1 MSKTPYEI
9 AEYKNEGGSELKDM
23 QIFDTSQTF
32 TIASKRAKRR
42 VIYQYRAKRARL
54 DLLNI
59 EKALAKAEKMVA
71 GQIEAKRNRF
81 LKISRSSKE
90 INHELV
96 RTSREKAGIK
106 GYVTNLD
113 IAPSEIIDAYHQLF
127 KVEKAFRMAKT
138 DVKARPVFHHQRD
151 SIEAHLTIV
160 FAALAV
166 MSFIELNTGLSIRRF
181 INMMKPL
188 RSGIVRIGNK
198 TLEIEPAVSKA
209 TQEIVKK
216 LTL

>member
-1 MSKTPYEI
+1 
-9 AEYKNEGGSELKDM
+9 M

-71 GQIEAKRNRF
+71 GQIELKRNRF
-81 LKISRSSKE
+81 IKISKSSKE

-96 RTSREKAGIK
+96 QTSREKAGIK

-138 DVKARPVFHHQRD
+138 DLKARPIFHHERD

-166 MSFIELNTGLSIRRF
+166 MHFVETNTGLSIRRF

-188 RSGIVRIGNK
+188 RSGLVRIGNR
-198 TLEIEPAVSKA
+198 TIEIEPSIPKG
-209 TQEIVKK
+209 TQIIIEK
-216 LTL
+216 LTN